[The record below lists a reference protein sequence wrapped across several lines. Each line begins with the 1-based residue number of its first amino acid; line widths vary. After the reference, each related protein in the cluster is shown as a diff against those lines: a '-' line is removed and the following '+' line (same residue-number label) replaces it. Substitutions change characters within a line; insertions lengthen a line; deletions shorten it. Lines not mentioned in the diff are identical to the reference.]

1 MQFLNPLPQFSL
13 TEISFEVWETGT
25 LKVCQREEIRALLLT
40 DRISTQDYR
49 LINRLLYAVR
59 RGWLG
64 LAD

>member
-1 MQFLNPLPQFSL
+1 MPFASALPQFSL
-13 TEISFEVWETGT
+13 TELSFEVWETGK
-25 LKVCQREEIRALLLT
+25 LKVCQREEIRAILLT
-40 DRISTQDYR
+40 DCISTQDYR

>member
-1 MQFLNPLPQFSL
+1 MQFVSALPQFSL